1 MDKPRLPAGLVPPP
15 DRSPQGSALVL
26 FSGGQ
31 DSTTCL
37 LWARAWFE
45 QVHAVAFDYGQRH
58 AVELEQASAIA
69 ARLGVPLTLLPL
81 TLPSAGQSSL
91 TNATLSLPTELVG
104 EAGLEPSRIS
114 ELPSTFV
121 PGRNLFFLTSAGAL
135 AYTLGVG
142 DLVTGVCQT
151 DYSGYPDC
159 RAPFVAAA
167 QQALSLAMDRPFTLH
182 TPLMALDKA
191 QTWLLAEALGGLE
204 LVVEASHTC
213 YAGDRATRH
222 AWGYGCGQCAAC
234 QLRARGYHQAFP
246 ERV

>member
-1 MDKPRLPAGLVPPP
+1 VDKPALPVGLVPPP

-45 QVHAVAFDYGQRH
+45 RVHAVAFDYGQRH
-58 AVELEQASAIA
+58 AVELEQARSIA
-69 ARLGVPLTLLPL
+69 GRLGVHITLLPL

-91 TNATLSLPTELVG
+91 TNANLPLPTDQVPAQGALEL
-104 EAGLEPSRIS
+104 ASHA
-114 ELPSTFV
+114 PSTFV

-135 AYTLGVG
+135 AYTLGIT
-142 DLVTGVCQT
+142 DIVTGVCQT

-159 RAPFVAAA
+159 RAPFVRAAE
-167 QQALSLAMDRPFTLH
+167 QALRLAMERPFVLH

-213 YAGDRATRH
+213 YAGDRSTRH

-234 QLRARGYHQAFP
+234 QLRARGYKQAFAD
-246 ERV
+246 RL